1 MQCTKNE
8 YYKSPVFT
16 ARGSFFYAMQ
26 KIGLFFIMN
35 NRTKVITSD
44 NCEENNMGKIAWK
57 PGTMLYPVPA
67 VLVTSRHAGRDNVL
81 TVSWTGTI
89 CTEPPM
95 LYISLR
101 PERHSYAMIKASK
114 EFVVNVPT
122 ADMAREVDFCGVKS
136 GAEVDKFKAMGFNKR
151 KASVVKPPVIA
162 ECPLAIECRVEDIV
176 ELGSHHMIIA
186 RVLAVLAEESLID
199 KRGRFHLEDARLLC
213 YNHGHYCA
221 ASKPMG
227 KFGYSVQRK
236 KAPAQGK
243 KHQDKVRGKR
253 PTAGR

>member
-1 MQCTKNE
+1 
-8 YYKSPVFT
+8 
-16 ARGSFFYAMQ
+16 
-26 KIGLFFIMN
+26 
-35 NRTKVITSD
+35 
-44 NCEENNMGKIAWK
+44 MGKQVWK

-67 VLVTSRHAGRDNVL
+67 VLVTSRYGGRDNVL

-122 ADMAREVDFCGVKS
+122 VDMAREVDFCGVKS

-151 KASVVKPPVIA
+151 KASVVKAPVIL
-162 ECPLAIECRVEDIV
+162 ECPLAIECRVENIV
-176 ELGSHHMIIA
+176 ELGSHHMIVA
-186 RVLAVLAEESLID
+186 RVVAVLAEESLID
-199 KRGRFHLEDARLLC
+199 KRGRFQLEEARLLC

-221 ASKPMG
+221 ASKPVG
-227 KFGYSVQRK
+227 KFGFSVRK
-236 KAPAQGK
+236 
-243 KHQDKVRGKR
+243 GKR
-253 PTAGR
+253 PAVSKKIHEAGKAMKSPEESGETRTSGKGKRPRRRLKDRDR